1 MKKMITVGIEFNE
14 EFLKYEERIIRKS
27 KSLENGSKRLV
38 KIVPNYYQMAKVFEV
53 CLKAA

>member
-14 EFLKYEERIIRKS
+14 EFLKYEERIIRQS